1 MKPKTACTMFLAVA
15 IGPSG
20 CHGYDGLL
28 RQIRRWIF
36 RESEEAC
43 VGLVVASLEVPLAK
57 CPGRSA
63 EFSG

>member
-1 MKPKTACTMFLAVA
+1 MFLAVA

-28 RQIRRWIF
+28 SKIRRWIF

-43 VGLVVASLEVPLAK
+43 VGLVVASPEISLVKYAR
-57 CPGRSA
+57 RSA